1 MALPTRN
8 EVSDDLKWD
17 LSRVFKNDQEWE
29 QEYKQ
34 VAQEIKNLSKF
45 KGTLAK
51 SGKDLYEGITA
62 ILAVNRRLEKVY
74 VYATMSSDVDTSNN
88 HYLGFVAKAQSLAN
102 QMSAAIAFVDPEMLS
117 IPEETLAKF
126 MQDEPRLENYRH
138 RLEQITQKRPHTLPA
153 NEEKIIADAGDAMGT
168 SANTFNVLTNS
179 DMEYGY
185 VQDEDGEMVQL
196 SDGLYSLL
204 IQSQDRNVRKNAFD
218 VMYASYGQFENS
230 LASTLSGEVK
240 AHNFNAR
247 VHKYNSAREAALSEN
262 SVPTAVYDTLIK
274 EVNSHLDLLH
284 RYVALRKKILGL
296 KDLQMY
302 DMYVPLTGKP
312 VLSYNFE
319 EAKEEARKALAPLGE
334 DYLKHVDYI
343 FNNRVIDVVENQNKV
358 TGAYSGGAYDTDP
371 YELLNWEDNLDSL
384 YTLVHETGHSVH
396 SWYTRNTQPYVYGD
410 YPIFVAEI
418 ASTTNENILTEYF
431 LDKITDPKT
440 RAFVLNHY
448 LDSFKGTLFRQ
459 TQFAEFEQFIHET
472 DANGQPLT
480 ADVLDEFYG
489 NLNQRYYGDSVEPG
503 GEIAMEWSRIPHFYY
518 NFYVYQYATG
528 FAAATA
534 LANKVVHGTEQERD
548 AYITFLK
555 SGSSDY
561 PTEIMK
567 RAGVDMTK
575 ADYLR
580 DAFDTF
586 EKRLNEFEKIVDEL
600 NAEKQDSHLNKLV
613 DLISTSFFISYF
625 IYTWR
630 QFFLTLH
637 QESISNF

>member
-8 EVSDDLKWD
+8 EVSDELKWD

-51 SGKDLYEGITA
+51 SGKELYEGITE
-62 ILAVNRRLEKVY
+62 ILAVNRCLEKVY
-74 VYATMSSDVDTSNN
+74 VYATMSSDVDTSNT

-102 QMSAAIAFVDPEMLS
+102 QMSAAIAFVDPEILS
-117 IPEETLAKF
+117 IPAKKLTKF

-204 IQSQDRNVRKNAFD
+204 IQSQDRKVRKNAFD

-284 RYVALRKKILGL
+284 RYVSLRKKILGL

-312 VLSYNFE
+312 VLSYNFN

-343 FNNRVIDVVENQNKV
+343 FNNRVIDVVESQNKV

-440 RAFVLNHY
+440 RAFILNHY

-459 TQFAEFEQFIHET
+459 TQFAEFEQFIHEA

-489 NLNQRYYGDSVEPG
+489 NLNQRYYGNSVEPG
-503 GEIAMEWSRIPHFYY
+503 GEIAKEWARIPHFYY

-534 LANKVVHGTEQERD
+534 LANKVVHGTDKERE
-548 AYITFLK
+548 AYINFLK
-555 SGSSDY
+555 AGSSDY

-567 RAGVDMTK
+567 HAGVDMTK

-600 NAEKQDSHLNKLV
+600 NAEK
-613 DLISTSFFISYF
+613 
-625 IYTWR
+625 
-630 QFFLTLH
+630 
-637 QESISNF
+637 

>member
-17 LSRVFKNDQEWE
+17 LSRVFKNNQEWE

-102 QMSAAIAFVDPEMLS
+102 QMSAAIAFVDPEILS

-138 RLEQITQKRPHTLPA
+138 RFEQITQKRPHTLPA

-548 AYITFLK
+548 AYINFLK

-567 RAGVDMTK
+567 RAGVDMTR

-600 NAEKQDSHLNKLV
+600 NAEK
-613 DLISTSFFISYF
+613 
-625 IYTWR
+625 
-630 QFFLTLH
+630 
-637 QESISNF
+637 

>member
-8 EVSDDLKWD
+8 EVSDELKWD

-51 SGKDLYEGITA
+51 SGKELYEGITE
-62 ILAVNRRLEKVY
+62 ILAINRRLEKVY
-74 VYATMSSDVDTSNN
+74 VYATMSSDVDTSNT
-88 HYLGFVAKAQSLAN
+88 HYLGFVVKAQSLAN
-102 QMSAAIAFVDPEMLS
+102 QMSAAIAFVDPEILS
-117 IPEETLAKF
+117 IPAKTLTKF

-218 VMYASYGQFENS
+218 VMYASYGQFKNS

-284 RYVALRKKILGL
+284 RYVSLRKKILGL

-312 VLSYNFE
+312 VLSYNFN

-343 FNNRVIDVVENQNKV
+343 FNNRVIDVVESQNKV

-459 TQFAEFEQFIHET
+459 TQFAEFEQFIHEA

-489 NLNQRYYGDSVEPG
+489 DLNQRYYGDSVEPG

-534 LANKVVHGTEQERD
+534 LANKVVHGTDKERD
-548 AYITFLK
+548 AYINFLK

-580 DAFDTF
+580 DTFDTF
-586 EKRLNEFEKIVDEL
+586 EKRLNEYEKIVDEL
-600 NAEKQDSHLNKLV
+600 N
-613 DLISTSFFISYF
+613 
-625 IYTWR
+625 
-630 QFFLTLH
+630 
-637 QESISNF
+637 

>member
-17 LSRVFKNDQEWE
+17 LSRVFKNNQEWE

-102 QMSAAIAFVDPEMLS
+102 QMSAAIAFVDPEILS

-319 EAKEEARKALAPLGE
+319 EAKAEARKALAPLGE

-448 LDSFKGTLFRQ
+448 LDSFKGTLSRQ

-548 AYITFLK
+548 AYINFLK

-586 EKRLNEFEKIVDEL
+586 EKRLNEFEKIVNEL
-600 NAEKQDSHLNKLV
+600 NAEK
-613 DLISTSFFISYF
+613 
-625 IYTWR
+625 
-630 QFFLTLH
+630 
-637 QESISNF
+637 

>member
-102 QMSAAIAFVDPEMLS
+102 QMSAAIAFVDPEILS

-319 EAKEEARKALAPLGE
+319 EAKAEARKALAPLGE

-534 LANKVVHGTEQERD
+534 LANKVVHGTEQECD
-548 AYITFLK
+548 AYINFLK

-567 RAGVDMTK
+567 RAGVDMTR

-600 NAEKQDSHLNKLV
+600 NAEK
-613 DLISTSFFISYF
+613 
-625 IYTWR
+625 
-630 QFFLTLH
+630 
-637 QESISNF
+637 

>member
-17 LSRVFKNDQEWE
+17 LSRVFKNNQEWE

-102 QMSAAIAFVDPEMLS
+102 QMSAAIAFVDPEILS

-319 EAKEEARKALAPLGE
+319 EAKAEARKALAPLGE

-548 AYITFLK
+548 AYINFLK

-567 RAGVDMTK
+567 RASVDMTK

-586 EKRLNEFEKIVDEL
+586 EKRLNEFEKIVNEL
-600 NAEKQDSHLNKLV
+600 NAEK
-613 DLISTSFFISYF
+613 
-625 IYTWR
+625 
-630 QFFLTLH
+630 
-637 QESISNF
+637 

>member
-8 EVSDDLKWD
+8 EVSDELKWD

-51 SGKDLYEGITA
+51 SGKELYEGITE
-62 ILAVNRRLEKVY
+62 ILAINRRLEKVY
-74 VYATMSSDVDTSNN
+74 VYATMSSDVDTSNT
-88 HYLGFVAKAQSLAN
+88 HYLGFVVKAQSLAN
-102 QMSAAIAFVDPEMLS
+102 QMSAAIAFVDPEILS
-117 IPEETLAKF
+117 IPAKTLTKF

-218 VMYASYGQFENS
+218 VMYASYGQFKNS
-230 LASTLSGEVK
+230 LSSTLSGEVK

-284 RYVALRKKILGL
+284 RYVSLRKKILGL

-312 VLSYNFE
+312 VLSYNFN

-343 FNNRVIDVVENQNKV
+343 FNNRVIDVVESQNKV

-459 TQFAEFEQFIHET
+459 TQFAEFEQFIHEA

-489 NLNQRYYGDSVEPG
+489 DLNQRYYGDSVEPG

-534 LANKVVHGTEQERD
+534 LANKVVHGTDKERD
-548 AYITFLK
+548 AYINFLK

-580 DAFDTF
+580 DTFDTF

-600 NAEKQDSHLNKLV
+600 N
-613 DLISTSFFISYF
+613 
-625 IYTWR
+625 
-630 QFFLTLH
+630 
-637 QESISNF
+637 

>member
-17 LSRVFKNDQEWE
+17 LSRVFKNNQEWE
-29 QEYKQ
+29 QEYKK

-102 QMSAAIAFVDPEMLS
+102 QMSAAIAFVDPEILS

-384 YTLVHETGHSVH
+384 YTLVNETGHSVH

-548 AYITFLK
+548 AYINFLK

-567 RAGVDMTK
+567 RAGVDMTR

-600 NAEKQDSHLNKLV
+600 NAEK
-613 DLISTSFFISYF
+613 
-625 IYTWR
+625 
-630 QFFLTLH
+630 
-637 QESISNF
+637 

>member
-17 LSRVFKNDQEWE
+17 LSRVFKNNQEWE

-102 QMSAAIAFVDPEMLS
+102 QMSAAIAFVDPEILS

-343 FNNRVIDVVENQNKV
+343 FNNCVIDVVENQNKV

-548 AYITFLK
+548 AYINFLK

-567 RAGVDMTK
+567 RAGVDMTR

-600 NAEKQDSHLNKLV
+600 NAEK
-613 DLISTSFFISYF
+613 
-625 IYTWR
+625 
-630 QFFLTLH
+630 
-637 QESISNF
+637 

>member
-102 QMSAAIAFVDPEMLS
+102 QMSAAIAFVDPEILS

-410 YPIFVAEI
+410 YSIFVAEI

-548 AYITFLK
+548 AYINFLK

-586 EKRLNEFEKIVDEL
+586 EKRLNEFEKIVNEL
-600 NAEKQDSHLNKLV
+600 NAEK
-613 DLISTSFFISYF
+613 
-625 IYTWR
+625 
-630 QFFLTLH
+630 
-637 QESISNF
+637 

>member
-102 QMSAAIAFVDPEMLS
+102 QMSAAIAFVDPEILS

-185 VQDEDGEMVQL
+185 VQDEEGEMVQL

-218 VMYASYGQFENS
+218 VMYASYGQFEDS

-343 FNNRVIDVVENQNKV
+343 FNNRVIDVVESQNKV

-503 GEIAMEWSRIPHFYY
+503 GEIAREWARIPHFYY

-548 AYITFLK
+548 AYINFLK

-600 NAEKQDSHLNKLV
+600 NAEK
-613 DLISTSFFISYF
+613 
-625 IYTWR
+625 
-630 QFFLTLH
+630 
-637 QESISNF
+637 

>member
-1 MALPTRN
+1 MSLPTRN

-17 LSRVFKNDQEWE
+17 LSRVFENDQEWE
-29 QEYKQ
+29 KEYQQ
-34 VAQEIKNLSKF
+34 VTNEIKNISKY
-45 KGTLAK
+45 KQTLTK
-51 SGKDLYEGITA
+51 SGKDLYEGITT
-62 ILAVNRRLEKVY
+62 ILAIERRLEKVY
-74 VYATMSSDVDTSNN
+74 VYATMSSDVDTKNN
-88 HYLGFVAKAQSLAN
+88 HYLGFVAKVQSLAN
-102 QMSAAIAFVDPEMLS
+102 QMAAATSFVDPEILS
-117 IPEETLAKF
+117 IPEKTLAKF
-126 MQDEPRLENYRH
+126 IQDEPRLENYRH

-153 NEEKIIADAGDAMGT
+153 NEEKIIAAAGDAMGT

-179 DMEYGY
+179 DMEFGY
-185 VQDEDGEMVQL
+185 VQDENGDMIQL

-204 IQSQDRNVRKNAFD
+204 IQSQDREVRKNAFD

-262 SVPTAVYDTLIK
+262 GVPTAVYDTLIK

-284 RYVALRKKILGL
+284 RYVSLRKKILGL

-302 DMYVPLTGKP
+302 DMYVPLTGEP
-312 VLSYNFE
+312 PLSYNFE
-319 EAKEEARKALAPLGE
+319 TAKAEARKALAPLGE

-343 FNNRVIDVVENQNKV
+343 FNNRVIDVVESQNKV

-371 YELLNWEDNLDSL
+371 YELLNWENNLDSL

-431 LDKITDPKT
+431 LDNITDLKT
-440 RAFVLNHY
+440 QAFVLNHY

-459 TQFAEFEQFIHET
+459 TQFAEFEQFIHEA
-472 DANGQPLT
+472 DAQGQPLT

-489 NLNQRYYGDSVEPG
+489 KLNQRYYGDSVEPG
-503 GEIAMEWSRIPHFYY
+503 GEIAKEWERIPHFYY

-528 FAAATA
+528 FASATA
-534 LANKVVHGTEQERD
+534 LANKVVHGTDQERD
-548 AYITFLK
+548 AYINFLK

-586 EKRLNEFEKIVDEL
+586 EKRLNEFEKIIDKL
-600 NAEKQDSHLNKLV
+600 NAEK
-613 DLISTSFFISYF
+613 
-625 IYTWR
+625 
-630 QFFLTLH
+630 
-637 QESISNF
+637 

>member
-8 EVSDDLKWD
+8 EVSDELKWD

-51 SGKDLYEGITA
+51 SGKELYEGITE
-62 ILAVNRRLEKVY
+62 ILAINRRLEKVY
-74 VYATMSSDVDTSNN
+74 VYATMSSDVDTSNT
-88 HYLGFVAKAQSLAN
+88 HYLGFVVKAQSLAN
-102 QMSAAIAFVDPEMLS
+102 QMSAAIAFVDPEILS
-117 IPEETLAKF
+117 IPAKTLTKF

-218 VMYASYGQFENS
+218 VMYASYGQFKNS

-240 AHNFNAR
+240 AHNFKAR

-284 RYVALRKKILGL
+284 RYVSLRKKILGL

-312 VLSYNFE
+312 VLSYNFN

-343 FNNRVIDVVENQNKV
+343 FNNRVIDVVESQNKV

-459 TQFAEFEQFIHET
+459 TQFAEFEQFIHEA

-489 NLNQRYYGDSVEPG
+489 DLNQRYYGDSVEPG

-534 LANKVVHGTEQERD
+534 LANKVVHGTDKERD
-548 AYITFLK
+548 AYINFLK

-580 DAFDTF
+580 DTFDTF

-600 NAEKQDSHLNKLV
+600 N
-613 DLISTSFFISYF
+613 
-625 IYTWR
+625 
-630 QFFLTLH
+630 
-637 QESISNF
+637 

>member
-1 MALPTRN
+1 MVINKIVLQKEGKYMSLPTRN

-17 LSRVFKNDQEWE
+17 LSRVFENDQEWE
-29 QEYKQ
+29 KEYQQ
-34 VAQEIKNLSKF
+34 VTNEIKNISKY
-45 KGTLAK
+45 KQTLTK

-62 ILAVNRRLEKVY
+62 ILAIERRLEKVY
-74 VYATMSSDVDTSNN
+74 VYATMSSDVDTKNN
-88 HYLGFVAKAQSLAN
+88 HYLGFVAKVQNLAN
-102 QMSAAIAFVDPEMLS
+102 QMAAATSFVDPEILS
-117 IPEETLAKF
+117 IPEKTLAKF

-153 NEEKIIADAGDAMGT
+153 NEEKIIAAAGDAMGT

-179 DMEYGY
+179 DMEFGY
-185 VQDEDGEMVQL
+185 VQDENGDMIQL

-204 IQSQDRNVRKNAFD
+204 IQSQDREVRKNAFD

-262 SVPTAVYDTLIK
+262 GVPTAVYDTLIK

-302 DMYVPLTGKP
+302 DTYVPLTGEP
-312 VLSYNFE
+312 VLSYNFN

-343 FNNRVIDVVENQNKV
+343 FNNRVIDVVESQNKV

-431 LDKITDPKT
+431 LDNITDLKT
-440 RAFVLNHY
+440 RAFVLNHH

-459 TQFAEFEQFIHET
+459 TQFAEFEQFIHEA
-472 DANGQPLT
+472 DAQGQPLT

-489 NLNQRYYGDSVEPG
+489 KLNQRYYGDSVEPG
-503 GEIAMEWSRIPHFYY
+503 GEIAKEWARIPHFYY

-534 LANKVVHGTEQERD
+534 LANKVVHGINQERD
-548 AYITFLK
+548 AYINFLK

-600 NAEKQDSHLNKLV
+600 NGKK
-613 DLISTSFFISYF
+613 
-625 IYTWR
+625 
-630 QFFLTLH
+630 
-637 QESISNF
+637 

>member
-1 MALPTRN
+1 MTLPTRN

-29 QEYKQ
+29 QEYNQ
-34 VAQEIKNLSKF
+34 VAKEIKNLSKL
-45 KGTLAK
+45 KGTLAR
-51 SGKDLYEGITA
+51 SGKDLYEGITET
-62 ILAVNRRLEKVY
+62 LAVNRRLEKVY
-74 VYATMSSDVDTSNN
+74 VYATMSSDVDTKNT
-88 HYLGFVAKAQSLAN
+88 HYLGLVAKAQSLAN
-102 QMSAAIAFVDPEMLS
+102 QMSAAIAFVDPEILS
-117 IPEETLAKF
+117 IPEETLATF

-204 IQSQDRNVRKNAFD
+204 IQSQDRNIRKNAFD

-247 VHKYNSAREAALSEN
+247 VHKYNSAREASLSEN
-262 SVPTAVYDTLIK
+262 GVPTAVYDTLIK
-274 EVNSHLDLLH
+274 EVNSHLNLLH

-302 DMYVPLTGKP
+302 DMYVPLTGEP
-312 VLSYNFE
+312 VLSYNFN

-343 FNNRVIDVVENQNKV
+343 FNNRVIDVVESQNKV

-371 YELLNWEDNLDSL
+371 YELLNWENNLDSL

-503 GEIAMEWSRIPHFYY
+503 GEIAMEWARIPHFYY

-534 LANKVVHGTEQERD
+534 LANKVVHGTDKERD
-548 AYITFLK
+548 AYINFLK

-600 NAEKQDSHLNKLV
+600 NAEK
-613 DLISTSFFISYF
+613 
-625 IYTWR
+625 
-630 QFFLTLH
+630 
-637 QESISNF
+637 

>member
-102 QMSAAIAFVDPEMLS
+102 QMSAAIAFVDPEILS

-534 LANKVVHGTEQERD
+534 LANKVVHGTEQE
-548 AYITFLK
+548 L
-555 SGSSDY
+555 S
-561 PTEIMK
+561 
-567 RAGVDMTK
+567 
-575 ADYLR
+575 
-580 DAFDTF
+580 
-586 EKRLNEFEKIVDEL
+586 
-600 NAEKQDSHLNKLV
+600 
-613 DLISTSFFISYF
+613 LIHI
-625 IYTWR
+625 
-630 QFFLTLH
+630 
-637 QESISNF
+637 

>member
-102 QMSAAIAFVDPEMLS
+102 QMSAAIAFVDPEILS

-262 SVPTAVYDTLIK
+262 SVPIAVYDTLIK

-548 AYITFLK
+548 AYINFLK

-567 RAGVDMTK
+567 RAGVDMTR

-600 NAEKQDSHLNKLV
+600 NAEK
-613 DLISTSFFISYF
+613 
-625 IYTWR
+625 
-630 QFFLTLH
+630 
-637 QESISNF
+637 